1 MCPIEITLSDNIC
14 VLYQKQQNVNKTLS
28 NIAMRSNITVYP
40 FIMLFIVPN
49 TVVAL
54 ASSFLFCDRDADL
67 GHKFSGVAGKA
78 LVDERDLTRKAGEP
92 QTMLCHELLQPS
104 ILFRRLNMM
113 PMKTDANAERLRQ
126 REKRTIKAV
135 SLIQQQ
141 ERSVISYSVEPT
153 ICAFF
158 ANVLSI
164 ISLLFS
170 ESKRR
175 KFVITSALLF
185 LGHRAVQKLGA
196 VVVKLIDFLIL
207 GEEPVLDFLIGT

>member
-1 MCPIEITLSDNIC
+1 
-14 VLYQKQQNVNKTLS
+14 
-28 NIAMRSNITVYP
+28 MRSNITVCP
-40 FIMLFIVPN
+40 FIMLCIVPN

-54 ASSFLFCDRDADL
+54 ASAFPFCDRDADL

-92 QTMLCHELLQPS
+92 QTMLCHEPLQPS

-113 PMKTDANAERLRQ
+113 PMKMDTDAERLRQ
-126 REKRTIKAV
+126 REKRAIKAV
-135 SLIQQQ
+135 GLIQQQ
-141 ERSVISYSVEPT
+141 DRSVISYSVEPT

-185 LGHRAVQKLGA
+185 LGRRAVQKRGA
-196 VVVKLIDFLIL
+196 IVVNLIDFLIL
-207 GEEPVLDFLIGT
+207 GEEPVPDFLIGT